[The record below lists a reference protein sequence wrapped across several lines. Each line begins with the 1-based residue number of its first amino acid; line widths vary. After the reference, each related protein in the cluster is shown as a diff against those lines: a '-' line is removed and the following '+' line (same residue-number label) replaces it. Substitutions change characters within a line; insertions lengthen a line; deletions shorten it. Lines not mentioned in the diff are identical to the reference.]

1 MKEEH
6 HPTWIK
12 LRAEVIKHFHDTEN
26 EGKFKNGF
34 SMAMAIKL
42 AEVELKTSLKSGD
55 WILTIEEML
64 LHSLDKCVIIAQSRI
79 RKKIMRFIN
88 M

>member
-42 AEVELKTSLKSGD
+42 AEVELKTSLSSGNFV
-55 WILTIEEML
+55 LTIEEML
-64 LHSLDKCVIIAQSRI
+64 LHSLDNCVIIAQNRI
-79 RKKIMRFIN
+79 RENLKRFL
-88 M
+88 